1 MLIAASSDKENAL
14 QSGNLRLYVDA
25 QFASP
30 YAMSVFVALHEK
42 GLPFELAT
50 VDLQKNANHE
60 RDFATTSLTQRVPTL
75 IHDDFA
81 LSESSAIVEYIDEVF
96 PGNPLYPTDRRLRAR
111 ARQVQAWLR
120 SDLMPIRVERS
131 TEVVF
136 YGTSKSSL
144 SDAAKIAARKLFS
157 ACEVLLASADL
168 NLFGEWCIAD
178 VDMAMMLNRLVLNGD
193 PVPQRLVDYALS
205 QWQRP
210 SVQRW
215 VALNR
220 PPL

>member
-1 MLIAASSDKENAL
+1 MPST
-14 QSGNLRLYVDA
+14 NLRLYADA

-30 YAMSVFVALHEK
+30 YAMSAFVALHEK
-42 GLPFELAT
+42 GLPFELVAI
-50 VDLQKNANHE
+50 DLANNANLDPGYAAE
-60 RDFATTSLTQRVPTL
+60 SLTQRVPML
-75 IHDDFA
+75 VHESFA
-81 LSESSAIVEYIDEVF
+81 LSESSAITEYLDEVF
-96 PGNPLYPTDRRLRAR
+96 PGTSLYPKEARSRAR

-120 SDLMPIRVERS
+120 SDLIAIRQERS

-136 YGTSKSSL
+136 FGASAAPL
-144 SDAAKIAARKLFS
+144 SAAARTAAGKLFS
-157 ACEVLLASADL
+157 ACEAMLTDHSP

-178 VDMAMMLNRLVLNGD
+178 TDLALMLNRLVLNGD
-193 PVPQRLVDYALS
+193 TVPGRLADYAAY
-205 QWQRP
+205 QWQRQ